1 MTDSLERVH
10 AEDTIHIETVA
21 ANQEKSR
28 APQQTIPATHFRSE
42 GDVNTT
48 PARQAWNESLNH
60 QATQKLLKRDSEVF
74 LHQAMS
80 TPCLD
85 SLEAAD
91 GIYLQDSSGKRY
103 MDFHGNNVHQLGHG
117 HPHVIKKMTE
127 QMASLPFSP
136 RRFTNETAVKC
147 AEKLTQI
154 CSGDLNRVLF
164 APGGTS
170 VIGMALKLARH
181 VTNNF
186 KVVSLWDSFH
196 GASLDA
202 ISVGGE
208 ACFREGMGPLMA
220 GVERIPPA
228 VSYRGAFPNPNAS
241 NNDNNQDQASDVH
254 YADYLEYVIE
264 KEGGI
269 GAFIAEAVRNTDVQV
284 PSKAYW
290 KRIREI
296 CDKHNVLLI
305 IDDIPNGMGR
315 SGEWFTH
322 QAFDIEPDILCIGKG
337 LGGGLIPI
345 AAMITKDK
353 YNTAAQVSLGHYTHE
368 KSPLGCAAALATIE
382 VIEQEKLLD
391 KTQSD
396 SKFMREQL
404 LRMKEKYPVIGDVRG
419 IGLLWGVELVTDRTT
434 KNRAFDEAEATLYQC
449 LNNGL
454 SFKVSQGNV
463 IQLSPPLI
471 ISRTNLQAALNIFEN
486 AIQQVCIDFNYI

>member
-1 MTDSLERVH
+1 MTQN
-10 AEDTIHIETVA
+10 I
-21 ANQEKSR
+21 K
-28 APQQTIPATHFRSE
+28 PTHFRSE

-48 PARQAWNESLNH
+48 PARQAWNASMDDERT
-60 QATQKLLKRDSEVF
+60 QALLKRDSEVF

-85 SLEAAD
+85 TLEAAE
-91 GIYLQDSSGKRY
+91 GVYIQDATGKKY
-103 MDFHGNNVHQLGHG
+103 MDFHGNNVHQLGYG
-117 HPHVIKKMTE
+117 HTHVIKRVQE
-127 QMASLPFSP
+127 QIAKLPFSP
-136 RRFTNETAVKC
+136 RRFTNETAIEC

-154 CSGDLNRVLF
+154 CGGELNRVLF

-170 VIGMALKLARH
+170 AVGMALKLARH
-181 VTNNF
+181 ITGNY

-208 ACFREGMGPLMA
+208 ACFRQDMGPLMA

-228 VSYRGAFPNPNAS
+228 VSYRGAFPVA
-241 NNDNNQDQASDVH
+241 DGSDVH

-264 KEGGI
+264 KEGGV

-296 CDKHNVLLI
+296 CDKHNVMLI

-315 SGEWFTH
+315 SGEWFTY
-322 QAFDIEPDILCIGKG
+322 QAYDIEPDMLCIGKG
-337 LGGGLIPI
+337 LGGGLVPI
-345 AAMITKDK
+345 AAMVTKDK
-353 YNTAAQVSLGHYTHE
+353 YNTAEQISMGHYTHE
-368 KSPLGCAAALATIE
+368 KSPIGCAAALATME
-382 VIEQEKLLD
+382 AIEQEGLLD
-391 KTQSD
+391 KVKVD
-396 SKFMREQL
+396 SQFMREKL
-404 LRMKEKYPVIGDVRG
+404 LEMKAKYPVIGDVRG
-419 IGLLWGVELVTDRTT
+419 IGMLWGIELVTDHES
-434 KNRAFDEAEATLYQC
+434 KARAYDEAEAVLYQC
-449 LNNGL
+449 LNNGV

-471 ISRTNLQAALNIFEN
+471 ITREQLTEALAIFEE
-486 AIQQVCIDFNYI
+486 AIAKVCKDFNYF

>member
-1 MTDSLERVH
+1 MTQN
-10 AEDTIHIETVA
+10 I
-21 ANQEKSR
+21 K
-28 APQQTIPATHFRSE
+28 PTHYRSE

-48 PARQAWNESLNH
+48 PARQAWNASMDDERT
-60 QATQKLLKRDSEVF
+60 QALLKRDSEVF

-85 SLEAAD
+85 TLEAAE
-91 GIYLQDSSGKRY
+91 GIYIQDATGKKY
-103 MDFHGNNVHQLGHG
+103 MDFHGNNVHQLGYG
-117 HPHVIKKMTE
+117 HPHVIKRVQE
-127 QMASLPFSP
+127 QIAKLPFSP
-136 RRFTNETAVKC
+136 RRFTNETAIEC

-154 CSGDLNRVLF
+154 CGGELNRVLF

-170 VIGMALKLARH
+170 AVGMALKLARH
-181 VTNNF
+181 ITGNY

-208 ACFREGMGPLMA
+208 ACFRQGMGPLMA

-228 VSYRGAFPNPNAS
+228 VSYRGAFPAA
-241 NNDNNQDQASDVH
+241 DGSDVH

-264 KEGGI
+264 KEGGV

-296 CDKHNVLLI
+296 CDKHNVMLI

-315 SGEWFTH
+315 SGEWFTY
-322 QAFDIEPDILCIGKG
+322 QAYDIEPDMLCIGKG
-337 LGGGLIPI
+337 LGGGLVPI
-345 AAMITKDK
+345 AAMVTKDK
-353 YNTAAQVSLGHYTHE
+353 YNTAEQISMGHYTHE
-368 KSPLGCAAALATIE
+368 KSPIGCAAALATME
-382 VIEQEKLLD
+382 AIEQDGLLDKAKADSQFMREKLL
-391 KTQSD
+391 
-396 SKFMREQL
+396 E
-404 LRMKEKYPVIGDVRG
+404 MKAKYPVIGDVRG
-419 IGLLWGVELVTDRTT
+419 IGMLWGIELVTDHES
-434 KNRAFDEAEATLYQC
+434 KARAYDEAEAVLYQC
-449 LNNGL
+449 LNNGV

-471 ISRTNLQAALNIFEN
+471 ITREQLTKALAIFEE
-486 AIQQVCIDFNYI
+486 AIANVCKGFNYF

>member
-1 MTDSLERVH
+1 MTQN
-10 AEDTIHIETVA
+10 I
-21 ANQEKSR
+21 K
-28 APQQTIPATHFRSE
+28 PTHFRSE

-48 PARQAWNESLNH
+48 PARQAWNASMDDERT
-60 QATQKLLKRDSEVF
+60 QALLKRDSEVF

-85 SLEAAD
+85 TLEAAE
-91 GIYLQDSSGKRY
+91 GIYIQDATGKKY
-103 MDFHGNNVHQLGHG
+103 MDFHGNNVHQLGYG
-117 HPHVIKKMTE
+117 HPHVIKRVQE
-127 QMASLPFSP
+127 QIAKLPFSP
-136 RRFTNETAVKC
+136 RRFTNETAIEC

-154 CSGDLNRVLF
+154 CGGELNRVLF

-170 VIGMALKLARH
+170 AVGMALKLARH
-181 VTNNF
+181 ITGNY

-208 ACFREGMGPLMA
+208 ACFRQGMGPLMA

-228 VSYRGAFPNPNAS
+228 VSYRGAFPVANG
-241 NNDNNQDQASDVH
+241 SDVH

-264 KEGGI
+264 KEGGV

-296 CDKHNVLLI
+296 CDKHNVMLI

-315 SGEWFTH
+315 SGEWFTY
-322 QAFDIEPDILCIGKG
+322 QAYDIEPDMLCIGKG
-337 LGGGLIPI
+337 LGGGLVPI
-345 AAMITKDK
+345 AAMVTKDK
-353 YNTAAQVSLGHYTHE
+353 YNTAEQISMGHYTHE
-368 KSPLGCAAALATIE
+368 KSPIGCAAALATME
-382 VIEQEKLLD
+382 AIEQDGLLDKAKADSQFMREKLL
-391 KTQSD
+391 
-396 SKFMREQL
+396 E
-404 LRMKEKYPVIGDVRG
+404 MKAKYPVIGDVRG
-419 IGLLWGVELVTDRTT
+419 IGMLWGIELVTNHES
-434 KNRAFDEAEATLYQC
+434 KARAYDEAEALLYQC
-449 LNNGL
+449 LNNGV

-471 ISRTNLQAALNIFEN
+471 ITREQLTEALAIFEE
-486 AIQQVCIDFNYI
+486 AIAKVCKDFNYF

>member
-1 MTDSLERVH
+1 MTQNV
-10 AEDTIHIETVA
+10 
-21 ANQEKSR
+21 K
-28 APQQTIPATHFRSE
+28 PTHFRSE

-48 PARQAWNESLNH
+48 PARQAWNASMDDER
-60 QATQKLLKRDSEVF
+60 TQNLLQRDSDVF

-85 SLEAAD
+85 TLEAAE
-91 GIYLQDSSGKRY
+91 GIYIQDATDKKY
-103 MDFHGNNVHQLGHG
+103 MDFHGNNVHQLGYG
-117 HPHVIKKMTE
+117 HPHVIKRVQE
-127 QMASLPFSP
+127 QIAKLPFSP
-136 RRFTNETAVKC
+136 RRFTNETAIEC

-154 CSGDLNRVLF
+154 CGGELNRVLF

-170 VIGMALKLARH
+170 AVGMALKLARH
-181 VTNNF
+181 ITGNC

-208 ACFREGMGPLMA
+208 ACFRQGMGPLMA

-228 VSYRGAFPNPNAS
+228 VSYRGAFPVA
-241 NNDNNQDQASDVH
+241 DGSDVH

-264 KEGGI
+264 KEGGV

-296 CDKHNVLLI
+296 CDKHNVMLI

-315 SGEWFTH
+315 SGEWFTY
-322 QAFDIEPDILCIGKG
+322 QAYDIEPDMLCIGKG
-337 LGGGLIPI
+337 LGGGLVPI
-345 AAMITKDK
+345 AAMVTKDK
-353 YNTAAQVSLGHYTHE
+353 YNTAEQISMGHYTHE
-368 KSPLGCAAALATIE
+368 KSPIGCAAALATME
-382 VIEQEKLLD
+382 AIEQDGLLDKAKADSQFMREKLL
-391 KTQSD
+391 
-396 SKFMREQL
+396 E
-404 LRMKEKYPVIGDVRG
+404 MKAKYPVIGDVRG
-419 IGLLWGVELVTDRTT
+419 IGMLWGIELVTDHES
-434 KNRAFDEAEATLYQC
+434 KSRAYDEAEAVLYQC
-449 LNNGL
+449 LNNGV

-471 ISRTNLQAALNIFEN
+471 ITREQLTEALAIFEE
-486 AIQQVCIDFNYI
+486 AIAKVCEDFNYF

>member
-1 MTDSLERVH
+1 MTENV
-10 AEDTIHIETVA
+10 
-21 ANQEKSR
+21 Q
-28 APQQTIPATHFRSE
+28 PTHFRSE

-48 PARQAWNESLNH
+48 PARQAWNASMDDKRTQALLN
-60 QATQKLLKRDSEVF
+60 RDSEVF

-85 SLEAAD
+85 TLEAAE
-91 GIYLQDSSGKRY
+91 GIYIQDSTGKKY
-103 MDFHGNNVHQLGHG
+103 MDFHGNNVHQLGYG
-117 HPHVIKKMTE
+117 HPHVIKRVQE
-127 QMASLPFSP
+127 QIAKLPFSP
-136 RRFTNETAVKC
+136 RRFTNQTAIEC

-154 CSGDLNRVLF
+154 CGGELNRVLF

-170 VIGMALKLARH
+170 AVGMALKLARH
-181 VTNNF
+181 ITGNY

-208 ACFREGMGPLMA
+208 ACFRQGMGPLMA

-228 VSYRGAFPNPNAS
+228 VSYRGALPSP
-241 NNDNNQDQASDVH
+241 DGSDVH

-264 KEGGI
+264 KEGGV

-296 CDKHNVLLI
+296 CDKHNVMLI

-315 SGEWFTH
+315 SGEWFTY
-322 QAFDIEPDILCIGKG
+322 QAYDIEPDILCIGKG
-337 LGGGLIPI
+337 LGGGLVPI
-345 AAMITKDK
+345 AAMVTKDK
-353 YNTAAQVSLGHYTHE
+353 YNTAEQISMGHYTHE
-368 KSPLGCAAALATIE
+368 KSPIGCAAALATME
-382 VIEQEKLLD
+382 AIEQDGLLD
-391 KTQSD
+391 KAKAD
-396 SKFMREQL
+396 SQFMRNKL
-404 LRMKEKYPVIGDVRG
+404 LEMKAKYPVIGDVRG
-419 IGLLWGVELVTDRTT
+419 IGMLWGIELVTDHES
-434 KNRAFDEAEATLYQC
+434 KQRAYDEAEAVLYQC
-449 LNNGL
+449 LNHGM

-471 ISRTNLQAALNIFEN
+471 ITREQLTEALAIFEQ
-486 AIQQVCIDFNYI
+486 AIAKVCKDFNYY

>member
-1 MTDSLERVH
+1 MTQN
-10 AEDTIHIETVA
+10 I
-21 ANQEKSR
+21 K
-28 APQQTIPATHFRSE
+28 PTHFRSE

-48 PARQAWNESLNH
+48 PARQAWNASMDDER
-60 QATQKLLKRDSEVF
+60 TQTLLKRDSEVF

-85 SLEAAD
+85 TLEAAE
-91 GIYLQDSSGKRY
+91 GIYIQDATGKKY
-103 MDFHGNNVHQLGHG
+103 MDFHGNNVHQLGYG
-117 HPHVIKKMTE
+117 HPHVINRVQE
-127 QMASLPFSP
+127 QIAKLPFSP
-136 RRFTNETAVKC
+136 RRFTNETAIEC

-154 CSGDLNRVLF
+154 CGGELNRVLF

-170 VIGMALKLARH
+170 AVGIALKLARH
-181 VTNNF
+181 ITGNY

-208 ACFREGMGPLMA
+208 ACFRQGMGPLMA

-228 VSYRGAFPNPNAS
+228 VSYRGAFPVA
-241 NNDNNQDQASDVH
+241 DDSDVH

-264 KEGGI
+264 KEGGV

-296 CDKHNVLLI
+296 CDKHNIMLI

-315 SGEWFTH
+315 SGEWFTY
-322 QAFDIEPDILCIGKG
+322 QAYDIEPDMLCIGKG
-337 LGGGLIPI
+337 LGGGLVPI
-345 AAMITKDK
+345 AAMVTKDK
-353 YNTAAQVSLGHYTHE
+353 YNTAEQISMGHYTHE
-368 KSPLGCAAALATIE
+368 KSPIGCAAALATME
-382 VIEQEKLLD
+382 AIEQDGLLDKAKADSQFMREKLL
-391 KTQSD
+391 
-396 SKFMREQL
+396 E
-404 LRMKEKYPVIGDVRG
+404 MKAKYPVIGDVRG
-419 IGLLWGVELVTDRTT
+419 IGMLWGIELVTDHES
-434 KNRAFDEAEATLYQC
+434 KARAYDEAEAVLYQC
-449 LNNGL
+449 LNNGV

-471 ISRTNLQAALNIFEN
+471 ITREQLTEALAIFEE
-486 AIQQVCIDFNYI
+486 AIAKVCKDFNYF

>member
-1 MTDSLERVH
+1 MTQN
-10 AEDTIHIETVA
+10 I
-21 ANQEKSR
+21 K
-28 APQQTIPATHFRSE
+28 PTHFRSE

-48 PARQAWNESLNH
+48 PARQAWNASMDDERT
-60 QATQKLLKRDSEVF
+60 QALLKRDSEVF

-85 SLEAAD
+85 TLEAAE
-91 GIYLQDSSGKRY
+91 GIYIQDSTGKKY
-103 MDFHGNNVHQLGHG
+103 MDFHGNNVHQLGYG
-117 HPHVIKKMTE
+117 HPHVIKRVQE
-127 QMASLPFSP
+127 QIAKLPFSP
-136 RRFTNETAVKC
+136 RRFTNETAIEC

-154 CSGDLNRVLF
+154 CGGELNRVLF

-170 VIGMALKLARH
+170 AVGMALKLARH
-181 VTNNF
+181 ITGNC

-208 ACFREGMGPLMA
+208 ACFRQGMGPLMA

-228 VSYRGAFPNPNAS
+228 VSYRGAFPVA
-241 NNDNNQDQASDVH
+241 DGSDVH

-264 KEGGI
+264 KEGGV

-296 CDKHNVLLI
+296 CDKHNVMLI

-315 SGEWFTH
+315 SGEWFTY
-322 QAFDIEPDILCIGKG
+322 QAYDIEPDMLCVGKG
-337 LGGGLIPI
+337 LGGGLVPI
-345 AAMITKDK
+345 AAMVTKDK
-353 YNTAAQVSLGHYTHE
+353 YNTAEQISMGHYTHE
-368 KSPLGCAAALATIE
+368 KSPIGCAAALATME
-382 VIEQEKLLD
+382 AIEQGGLLDKVKADSQFMREKLL
-391 KTQSD
+391 
-396 SKFMREQL
+396 E
-404 LRMKEKYPVIGDVRG
+404 MKAKYPVIGDVRG
-419 IGLLWGVELVTDRTT
+419 IGMLWGIELVIDHES
-434 KNRAFDEAEATLYQC
+434 KARAYDEAEAVLYQC
-449 LNNGL
+449 LNNGV

-471 ISRTNLQAALNIFEN
+471 ITREQLTEALAIFEE
-486 AIQQVCIDFNYI
+486 AIAKVCKDFNYI

>member
-1 MTDSLERVH
+1 MTQN
-10 AEDTIHIETVA
+10 I
-21 ANQEKSR
+21 K
-28 APQQTIPATHFRSE
+28 PTHFRSE

-48 PARQAWNESLNH
+48 PARQAWNASMDDERT
-60 QATQKLLKRDSEVF
+60 QALLKRDSEAF

-85 SLEAAD
+85 TLEAAE
-91 GIYLQDSSGKRY
+91 GIYIQDATGKKY
-103 MDFHGNNVHQLGHG
+103 IDFHGNNVHQLGYG
-117 HPHVIKKMTE
+117 HPHVIKRVQE
-127 QMASLPFSP
+127 QIAKLPFSP
-136 RRFTNETAVKC
+136 RRFTNETAIEC

-154 CSGDLNRVLF
+154 CGGELNRVLF

-170 VIGMALKLARH
+170 AVGMALKLARH
-181 VTNNF
+181 ITGNY

-208 ACFREGMGPLMA
+208 ACFRQGMGPLMA

-228 VSYRGAFPNPNAS
+228 VSYRGAFPVA
-241 NNDNNQDQASDVH
+241 DGSDVH

-264 KEGGI
+264 KEGGV

-296 CDKHNVLLI
+296 CDKHNVMLI

-315 SGEWFTH
+315 SGEWFTY
-322 QAFDIEPDILCIGKG
+322 QAYDIEPDMLCIGKG
-337 LGGGLIPI
+337 LGGGLVPI
-345 AAMITKDK
+345 AAMVTKDK
-353 YNTAAQVSLGHYTHE
+353 YNTAEQISMGHYTHE
-368 KSPLGCAAALATIE
+368 KSPVGCAAALATME
-382 VIEQEKLLD
+382 AIEQDGLLDKAKADSQFMREKLL
-391 KTQSD
+391 
-396 SKFMREQL
+396 E
-404 LRMKEKYPVIGDVRG
+404 MKAKYPVIGDVRG
-419 IGLLWGVELVTDRTT
+419 IGMLWGIELVTDHESKT
-434 KNRAFDEAEATLYQC
+434 RAYDEAEAVLYQC
-449 LNNGL
+449 LNNGM

-471 ISRTNLQAALNIFEN
+471 ITRKQLTEALAIFEE
-486 AIQQVCIDFNYI
+486 AIAKVCKDFNYF

>member
-1 MTDSLERVH
+1 MTQN
-10 AEDTIHIETVA
+10 I
-21 ANQEKSR
+21 K
-28 APQQTIPATHFRSE
+28 PTHYRSE

-48 PARQAWNESLNH
+48 PARQAWNASMDDERA
-60 QATQKLLKRDSEVF
+60 QALLKRDSEVF

-85 SLEAAD
+85 TLEAAE
-91 GIYLQDSSGKRY
+91 GIYIQDATGKKY
-103 MDFHGNNVHQLGHG
+103 MDFHGNNVHQLGYG
-117 HPHVIKKMTE
+117 HPHVIKRVQE
-127 QMASLPFSP
+127 QIAKLPFSP
-136 RRFTNETAVKC
+136 RRFTNETAIEC

-154 CSGDLNRVLF
+154 CGGELNRVLF

-170 VIGMALKLARH
+170 AVGMALKLARH
-181 VTNNF
+181 ITGNY

-208 ACFREGMGPLMA
+208 ACFRQGMGPLMA

-228 VSYRGAFPNPNAS
+228 VSYRGAFPVA
-241 NNDNNQDQASDVH
+241 DGSDVH

-264 KEGGI
+264 KEGGV

-296 CDKHNVLLI
+296 CDKHNVMLI

-315 SGEWFTH
+315 SGEWFTY
-322 QAFDIEPDILCIGKG
+322 QAYDIEPDMLCIGKG
-337 LGGGLIPI
+337 LGGGLVPI
-345 AAMITKDK
+345 AAMVTKDK
-353 YNTAAQVSLGHYTHE
+353 YNTAEQISMGHYTHE
-368 KSPLGCAAALATIE
+368 KSPIGCAAALATME
-382 VIEQEKLLD
+382 AIEQDGLLDKAKADSQFMREKLL
-391 KTQSD
+391 
-396 SKFMREQL
+396 E
-404 LRMKEKYPVIGDVRG
+404 MKAKYPVIGDVRG
-419 IGLLWGVELVTDRTT
+419 IGMLWGIELVTDHES
-434 KNRAFDEAEATLYQC
+434 KARAYDEAEAVLYQC
-449 LNNGL
+449 LNNGV

-471 ISRTNLQAALNIFEN
+471 ITREQLTEALAIFEE
-486 AIQQVCIDFNYI
+486 AIAKVCEDFNYF

>member
-1 MTDSLERVH
+1 MTQN
-10 AEDTIHIETVA
+10 I
-21 ANQEKSR
+21 K
-28 APQQTIPATHFRSE
+28 PTHFRSE

-48 PARQAWNESLNH
+48 PARQAWNASMDDERT
-60 QATQKLLKRDSEVF
+60 QALLKRDSEVF

-85 SLEAAD
+85 TLEAAE
-91 GIYLQDSSGKRY
+91 GIYIQDATGKKY
-103 MDFHGNNVHQLGHG
+103 MDFHGNNVHQLGYG
-117 HPHVIKKMTE
+117 HPHVIKRVQE
-127 QMASLPFSP
+127 QIAKLPFSP
-136 RRFTNETAVKC
+136 RRFTNETAIEC

-154 CSGDLNRVLF
+154 CGGELNRVLF

-170 VIGMALKLARH
+170 AVGMALKLARH
-181 VTNNF
+181 ITGNY

-208 ACFREGMGPLMA
+208 ACFRQGMGPLMA

-228 VSYRGAFPNPNAS
+228 VSYRGAFPVA
-241 NNDNNQDQASDVH
+241 DGCDVH

-264 KEGGI
+264 KEGGV

-296 CDKHNVLLI
+296 CDKHNVMLI

-315 SGEWFTH
+315 SGEWFTY
-322 QAFDIEPDILCIGKG
+322 QAYDIEPDILCIGKG
-337 LGGGLIPI
+337 LGGGLVPI
-345 AAMITKDK
+345 AAMVTKDK
-353 YNTAAQVSLGHYTHE
+353 YNTAEQISMGHYTHE
-368 KSPLGCAAALATIE
+368 KSPIGCAAALATME
-382 VIEQEKLLD
+382 AIEQDGLLDKVKADSQFMREKLL
-391 KTQSD
+391 
-396 SKFMREQL
+396 E
-404 LRMKEKYPVIGDVRG
+404 MKAKYPVIGDVRG
-419 IGLLWGVELVTDRTT
+419 IGMLWGIELVTDHES
-434 KNRAFDEAEATLYQC
+434 KARAYDEAEAVLYQC
-449 LNNGL
+449 LNNGV

-471 ISRTNLQAALNIFEN
+471 ITREQLTEALAIFEE
-486 AIQQVCIDFNYI
+486 AIAKVCKDFNYF

>member
-1 MTDSLERVH
+1 MTH
-10 AEDTIHIETVA
+10 NIKPI
-21 ANQEKSR
+21 
-28 APQQTIPATHFRSE
+28 HFRSE

-48 PARQAWNESLNH
+48 PARQAWNASMDDERT
-60 QATQKLLKRDSEVF
+60 QALLKRDSEVF

-85 SLEAAD
+85 TLEAAE
-91 GIYLQDSSGKRY
+91 GIYIQDSTGKKY
-103 MDFHGNNVHQLGHG
+103 MDFHGNNVHQLGYG
-117 HPHVIKKMTE
+117 HPHVIKRVQE
-127 QMASLPFSP
+127 QIAKLPFSP
-136 RRFTNETAVKC
+136 RRFTNETAIEC

-154 CSGDLNRVLF
+154 CGGELNRVLF

-170 VIGMALKLARH
+170 AVGMALKLARH
-181 VTNNF
+181 ITGNY

-208 ACFREGMGPLMA
+208 ACFRQGMGPLMA

-228 VSYRGAFPNPNAS
+228 VSYRGAFPVA
-241 NNDNNQDQASDVH
+241 DGSDVH

-264 KEGGI
+264 KEGGV

-296 CDKHNVLLI
+296 CDKHNVMLI

-315 SGEWFTH
+315 SGEWFTY
-322 QAFDIEPDILCIGKG
+322 QAYDIEPDILCIGKG
-337 LGGGLIPI
+337 LGGGLVPI
-345 AAMITKDK
+345 AAMVTKDK
-353 YNTAAQVSLGHYTHE
+353 YNTAEQISMGHYTHE
-368 KSPLGCAAALATIE
+368 KSPIGCAAALATME
-382 VIEQEKLLD
+382 AIEQDGLLDKVKADSQVMREKLL
-391 KTQSD
+391 
-396 SKFMREQL
+396 E
-404 LRMKEKYPVIGDVRG
+404 MKAKYPVIGDVRG
-419 IGLLWGVELVTDRTT
+419 IGMLWGIELLTDHES
-434 KNRAFDEAEATLYQC
+434 KARAYDEAEAVLYQC
-449 LNNGL
+449 LNNGV

-471 ISRTNLQAALNIFEN
+471 ITREQLIEALAIFEE
-486 AIQQVCIDFNYI
+486 AIAKVCKDFNYI

>member
-1 MTDSLERVH
+1 MTQN
-10 AEDTIHIETVA
+10 I
-21 ANQEKSR
+21 K
-28 APQQTIPATHFRSE
+28 PTHFRSE

-48 PARQAWNESLNH
+48 PARQAWNASMDDERT
-60 QATQKLLKRDSEVF
+60 QALLKRDSEVF

-85 SLEAAD
+85 TLEAAE
-91 GIYLQDSSGKRY
+91 GIYIQDATGKKY
-103 MDFHGNNVHQLGHG
+103 MDFHGNNVHQLGYG
-117 HPHVIKKMTE
+117 HPHVIKRVQE
-127 QMASLPFSP
+127 QIAKLPFSP
-136 RRFTNETAVKC
+136 RRFTNETAIEC

-154 CSGDLNRVLF
+154 CGGELNRVLF

-170 VIGMALKLARH
+170 AVGMALKLARH
-181 VTNNF
+181 ITGNC

-208 ACFREGMGPLMA
+208 ACFRQGMGPLMA

-228 VSYRGAFPNPNAS
+228 VSYRGAFPVA
-241 NNDNNQDQASDVH
+241 DGSDVH

-264 KEGGI
+264 KEGGV

-296 CDKHNVLLI
+296 CDKHNVMLI

-315 SGEWFTH
+315 SGEWFTY
-322 QAFDIEPDILCIGKG
+322 QAYDIEPDMLCIGKG
-337 LGGGLIPI
+337 LGGGLVPI
-345 AAMITKDK
+345 AAMVTKDK
-353 YNTAAQVSLGHYTHE
+353 YNTAEQISMGHYTHE
-368 KSPLGCAAALATIE
+368 KSPIGCAAALATME
-382 VIEQEKLLD
+382 AIEQDGLLDKAKADSQFMREKLL
-391 KTQSD
+391 
-396 SKFMREQL
+396 E
-404 LRMKEKYPVIGDVRG
+404 MKAKYSVIGDVRG
-419 IGLLWGVELVTDRTT
+419 IGMLWGIELVTDHES
-434 KNRAFDEAEATLYQC
+434 KARAYDEAEAVLYQC
-449 LNNGL
+449 LNNGV

-471 ISRTNLQAALNIFEN
+471 ITREQLTEALAIFEE
-486 AIQQVCIDFNYI
+486 AIANVCKDFNYF

>member
-1 MTDSLERVH
+1 MTQN
-10 AEDTIHIETVA
+10 I
-21 ANQEKSR
+21 K
-28 APQQTIPATHFRSE
+28 PTHFRSE

-48 PARQAWNESLNH
+48 PARQAWNASMDDERT
-60 QATQKLLKRDSEVF
+60 QALLKRDSEVF

-85 SLEAAD
+85 TLEAAE
-91 GIYLQDSSGKRY
+91 GIYIQDATGKKY
-103 MDFHGNNVHQLGHG
+103 MDFHGNNVHQLGYG
-117 HPHVIKKMTE
+117 HPHVIKRVQE
-127 QMASLPFSP
+127 QIAKLPFSP
-136 RRFTNETAVKC
+136 RRFTNETAIEC

-154 CSGDLNRVLF
+154 CGGELNRVLF

-170 VIGMALKLARH
+170 AVGMALKLARH
-181 VTNNF
+181 ITGNY

-208 ACFREGMGPLMA
+208 ACFRQGMGPLMA

-228 VSYRGAFPNPNAS
+228 VSYRGAFPVA
-241 NNDNNQDQASDVH
+241 DGSDVH

-264 KEGGI
+264 KEGGV

-296 CDKHNVLLI
+296 CNKHNVMLI

-315 SGEWFTH
+315 SGEWFTY
-322 QAFDIEPDILCIGKG
+322 QAYDIEPDMLCIGKG
-337 LGGGLIPI
+337 LGGGLVPI
-345 AAMITKDK
+345 AAMVTKDK
-353 YNTAAQVSLGHYTHE
+353 YNTAEQISMGHYTHE
-368 KSPLGCAAALATIE
+368 KSPIGCAAALATME
-382 VIEQEKLLD
+382 AIEQDGLLD
-391 KTQSD
+391 KAKAD
-396 SKFMREQL
+396 SQFMRQKL
-404 LRMKEKYPVIGDVRG
+404 LEMKAKYPVIGDVRG
-419 IGLLWGVELVTDRTT
+419 IGMLWGIELVTDHES
-434 KNRAFDEAEATLYQC
+434 KARAYDEAETVLYQC
-449 LNNGL
+449 LNNGV

-471 ISRTNLQAALNIFEN
+471 ITREQLTEAL
-486 AIQQVCIDFNYI
+486 AIVEEAIAKVCEDFNYF

>member
-1 MTDSLERVH
+1 MTQN
-10 AEDTIHIETVA
+10 I
-21 ANQEKSR
+21 K
-28 APQQTIPATHFRSE
+28 PTHFRSE

-48 PARQAWNESLNH
+48 PARQAWNASMDDERT
-60 QATQKLLKRDSEVF
+60 QALLKRDSEVF

-85 SLEAAD
+85 TLEAAE
-91 GIYLQDSSGKRY
+91 GIYIQDSTGKKY
-103 MDFHGNNVHQLGHG
+103 MDFHGNNVHQLGYG
-117 HPHVIKKMTE
+117 HPHVIKRVQE
-127 QMASLPFSP
+127 QIAKLPFSP
-136 RRFTNETAVKC
+136 RRFTNETAIEC

-154 CSGDLNRVLF
+154 CGGELNRVLF

-170 VIGMALKLARH
+170 AVGMALKLARH
-181 VTNNF
+181 ITGNY

-208 ACFREGMGPLMA
+208 ACFRQGMGPLMA

-228 VSYRGAFPNPNAS
+228 VSYRGAFPVA
-241 NNDNNQDQASDVH
+241 DGSDVH

-264 KEGGI
+264 KEGGV

-296 CDKHNVLLI
+296 CDKHNVMLI

-315 SGEWFTH
+315 SGEWFTY
-322 QAFDIEPDILCIGKG
+322 QAYDIEPDMLCIGKG
-337 LGGGLIPI
+337 LGGGLVPI
-345 AAMITKDK
+345 AAMVTKDK
-353 YNTAAQVSLGHYTHE
+353 YNTAEQISMGHYTHE
-368 KSPLGCAAALATIE
+368 KSPIGCAAALATME
-382 VIEQEKLLD
+382 AIEQDGLLDKAKADSQFMREKLL
-391 KTQSD
+391 
-396 SKFMREQL
+396 E
-404 LRMKEKYPVIGDVRG
+404 MKAKYPVIGDVRG
-419 IGLLWGVELVTDRTT
+419 TGMLWGIELVTDHES
-434 KNRAFDEAEATLYQC
+434 KARAYDEAEALLYQC
-449 LNNGL
+449 LNNGV

-471 ISRTNLQAALNIFEN
+471 ITREQLIEALAIFEE
-486 AIQQVCIDFNYI
+486 AIAKVCKDFNYF

>member
-1 MTDSLERVH
+1 MTQN
-10 AEDTIHIETVA
+10 I
-21 ANQEKSR
+21 K
-28 APQQTIPATHFRSE
+28 PTHFRSE

-48 PARQAWNESLNH
+48 PARQAWNASMDDKRT
-60 QATQKLLKRDSEVF
+60 QALLKRDSEVF

-85 SLEAAD
+85 TLEAAE
-91 GIYLQDSSGKRY
+91 GIYIQDATGKKY
-103 MDFHGNNVHQLGHG
+103 MDFHGNNVHQLGYG
-117 HPHVIKKMTE
+117 HPHVMKRVQE
-127 QMASLPFSP
+127 QIAKLPFSP
-136 RRFTNETAVKC
+136 RRFTNETAIEC

-154 CSGDLNRVLF
+154 CGGELNRVLF

-170 VIGMALKLARH
+170 AVGMALKLARH
-181 VTNNF
+181 ITGNY

-208 ACFREGMGPLMA
+208 ACFRQGMGPLMA

-228 VSYRGAFPNPNAS
+228 VSYRGAFPVA
-241 NNDNNQDQASDVH
+241 DGSDVH

-264 KEGGI
+264 KEGGV

-296 CDKHNVLLI
+296 CDKHNVMLI

-315 SGEWFTH
+315 SGEWFTY
-322 QAFDIEPDILCIGKG
+322 QAYDIEPDMLCIGKG
-337 LGGGLIPI
+337 LGGGLVPI
-345 AAMITKDK
+345 AAMVTKDK
-353 YNTAAQVSLGHYTHE
+353 YNTAEQISMGHYTHE
-368 KSPLGCAAALATIE
+368 KSPIGCAAALATME
-382 VIEQEKLLD
+382 AIEQDGLLDKAKADSQFMREKLL
-391 KTQSD
+391 
-396 SKFMREQL
+396 E
-404 LRMKEKYPVIGDVRG
+404 MKAKYPVIGDVRG
-419 IGLLWGVELVTDRTT
+419 IGMLWGIELVTDHES
-434 KNRAFDEAEATLYQC
+434 KARAYDEAEAVLYQC
-449 LNNGL
+449 LNNGV

-471 ISRTNLQAALNIFEN
+471 ITREQLTEALAIFEE
-486 AIQQVCIDFNYI
+486 AIAKVCKDFNYF

>member
-1 MTDSLERVH
+1 MTQNKQP
-10 AEDTIHIETVA
+10 TY
-21 ANQEKSR
+21 
-28 APQQTIPATHFRSE
+28 FRSE

-48 PARQAWNESLNH
+48 PARQAWNASMDDERT
-60 QATQKLLKRDSEVF
+60 QALLKRDSEVF

-85 SLEAAD
+85 TLEAAE
-91 GIYLQDSSGKRY
+91 GIYIQDATGKKY
-103 MDFHGNNVHQLGHG
+103 MDFHGNNVHQLGYG
-117 HPHVIKKMTE
+117 HPHVIQRVQE
-127 QMASLPFSP
+127 QIAKLPFSP
-136 RRFTNETAVKC
+136 RRFTNETAIEC

-154 CSGDLNRVLF
+154 CGGELNRVLF

-170 VIGMALKLARH
+170 AVGMALKLARH
-181 VTNNF
+181 ITGNY

-208 ACFREGMGPLMA
+208 ACFRQGMGPLMA

-228 VSYRGAFPNPNAS
+228 VSYRGALPVA
-241 NNDNNQDQASDVH
+241 DGSDVH

-264 KEGGI
+264 KEGGV

-296 CDKHNVLLI
+296 CDKHNVMLI

-315 SGEWFTH
+315 SGEWFTY
-322 QAFDIEPDILCIGKG
+322 QAYDIEPDILCIGKG
-337 LGGGLIPI
+337 LGGGLVPI
-345 AAMITKDK
+345 AAMVTKGK
-353 YNTAAQVSLGHYTHE
+353 YNTAEQISMGHYTHE
-368 KSPLGCAAALATIE
+368 KSPIGCVAALATME
-382 VIEQEKLLD
+382 AIEQDGLLDKAKADSQFMREKLL
-391 KTQSD
+391 
-396 SKFMREQL
+396 E
-404 LRMKEKYPVIGDVRG
+404 MKAKYPVIGDVRG
-419 IGLLWGVELVTDRTT
+419 IGMLWGIELVTDHES
-434 KNRAFDEAEATLYQC
+434 KARAYDEAEAVLYQC
-449 LNNGL
+449 LNNGM

-471 ISRTNLQAALNIFEN
+471 ITREQLIEALASFEE
-486 AIQQVCIDFNYI
+486 AIAKVCKDFNYS

>member
-1 MTDSLERVH
+1 MTQN
-10 AEDTIHIETVA
+10 I
-21 ANQEKSR
+21 K
-28 APQQTIPATHFRSE
+28 PTHFRSE

-48 PARQAWNESLNH
+48 PARQAWNASMDDERT
-60 QATQKLLKRDSEVF
+60 QALLKRDSEVF

-85 SLEAAD
+85 TLEAAE
-91 GIYLQDSSGKRY
+91 GIYIQDATGKKY
-103 MDFHGNNVHQLGHG
+103 MDFHGNNVHQLGYG
-117 HPHVIKKMTE
+117 HPHVIKRVQE
-127 QMASLPFSP
+127 QIAKLPFSP
-136 RRFTNETAVKC
+136 RRFTNETAVEC

-154 CSGDLNRVLF
+154 CGGELNRVLF

-170 VIGMALKLARH
+170 AVGMALKLARH
-181 VTNNF
+181 ITGNY

-208 ACFREGMGPLMA
+208 ACFRQGMGPLMA

-228 VSYRGAFPNPNAS
+228 VSYRGAFPVA
-241 NNDNNQDQASDVH
+241 DDSDVH

-264 KEGGI
+264 KEGGV

-296 CDKHNVLLI
+296 CDKHNVMLI

-315 SGEWFTH
+315 SGEWFTY
-322 QAFDIEPDILCIGKG
+322 QAYDIEPDMLCIGKG
-337 LGGGLIPI
+337 LGGGLVPI
-345 AAMITKDK
+345 AAMVTKDK
-353 YNTAAQVSLGHYTHE
+353 YNTAEQISMGHYTHE
-368 KSPLGCAAALATIE
+368 KSPIGCAAALATMEAIE
-382 VIEQEKLLD
+382 HDGLLD
-391 KTQSD
+391 KAKAD
-396 SKFMREQL
+396 SQFMRENL
-404 LRMKEKYPVIGDVRG
+404 LEMKAKYPVIGDVRG
-419 IGLLWGVELVTDRTT
+419 IGMLWGIELVTDHES
-434 KNRAFDEAEATLYQC
+434 KARAYDEAEAVLYQC
-449 LNNGL
+449 LNNGV

-471 ISRTNLQAALNIFEN
+471 ITREQLTEALAIFEE
-486 AIQQVCIDFNYI
+486 AIAKVCKDFNYF

>member
-1 MTDSLERVH
+1 MTQN
-10 AEDTIHIETVA
+10 I
-21 ANQEKSR
+21 K
-28 APQQTIPATHFRSE
+28 PTHFLSE

-48 PARQAWNESLNH
+48 PARQAWNASMNDERT
-60 QATQKLLKRDSEVF
+60 QALLKHDSEVF

-85 SLEAAD
+85 TLEAAE
-91 GIYLQDSSGKRY
+91 GIYIQDATGKKY
-103 MDFHGNNVHQLGHG
+103 MDFHGNNVHQLGYG
-117 HPHVIKKMTE
+117 HPHVIKRVQE
-127 QMASLPFSP
+127 QIAKLPFSP
-136 RRFTNETAVKC
+136 RRFTNETAIEC

-154 CSGDLNRVLF
+154 CGGELNRVLF

-170 VIGMALKLARH
+170 AVGMALKLARH
-181 VTNNF
+181 ITGNY

-208 ACFREGMGPLMA
+208 ACFRQGMGPLMA

-228 VSYRGAFPNPNAS
+228 VSYRGAFPVA
-241 NNDNNQDQASDVH
+241 DGSDVH

-264 KEGGI
+264 KEGGV

-296 CDKHNVLLI
+296 CDKHNVMLI

-315 SGEWFTH
+315 SGEWFTY
-322 QAFDIEPDILCIGKG
+322 QAYDIEPDMLCIGKG
-337 LGGGLIPI
+337 LGGGLVPI
-345 AAMITKDK
+345 AAMVTKDK
-353 YNTAAQVSLGHYTHE
+353 YNTAEQISMGHYTHE
-368 KSPLGCAAALATIE
+368 KSPIGCAAALATME
-382 VIEQEKLLD
+382 AIEQEGLLN
-391 KTQSD
+391 KAKAD
-396 SKFMREQL
+396 SQFMREKL
-404 LRMKEKYPVIGDVRG
+404 LEMKAKCPVIGDVRG
-419 IGLLWGVELVTDRTT
+419 IGMLWGIELVTDHES
-434 KNRAFDEAEATLYQC
+434 KARAYDEAEAVLYQC
-449 LNNGL
+449 LNNGV

-471 ISRTNLQAALNIFEN
+471 ITREQLTEALAIFEE
-486 AIQQVCIDFNYI
+486 AIAKVCKDFNYF

>member
-1 MTDSLERVH
+1 MTQN
-10 AEDTIHIETVA
+10 I
-21 ANQEKSR
+21 K
-28 APQQTIPATHFRSE
+28 PTHFRSE

-48 PARQAWNESLNH
+48 PARQAWNASMDDERT
-60 QATQKLLKRDSEVF
+60 QALLKRDSKVF

-85 SLEAAD
+85 TLEAAE
-91 GIYLQDSSGKRY
+91 GIYIQDATGKKY
-103 MDFHGNNVHQLGHG
+103 MDFHGNNVHQLGYG
-117 HPHVIKKMTE
+117 HPHVIKRVQE
-127 QMASLPFSP
+127 QIAKLPFSP
-136 RRFTNETAVKC
+136 RRFTNETAIEC

-154 CSGDLNRVLF
+154 CGGELNRVLF

-170 VIGMALKLARH
+170 AVGMALKLARH
-181 VTNNF
+181 ITGNY

-208 ACFREGMGPLMA
+208 ACFRQGMGPLMA

-228 VSYRGAFPNPNAS
+228 VSYRGAFPVE
-241 NNDNNQDQASDVH
+241 DGSDVH

-264 KEGGI
+264 KEGGV

-296 CDKHNVLLI
+296 CDKHNVMLI

-315 SGEWFTH
+315 SGEWFTY
-322 QAFDIEPDILCIGKG
+322 QAYDIEPDILCIGKG
-337 LGGGLIPI
+337 LGGGLVPI
-345 AAMITKDK
+345 AAMVTKDK
-353 YNTAAQVSLGHYTHE
+353 YNTAEQISMGHYTHE
-368 KSPLGCAAALATIE
+368 KSPIGCAAALATME
-382 VIEQEKLLD
+382 AIEQDGLLDKVKADSQFMREKLL
-391 KTQSD
+391 
-396 SKFMREQL
+396 E
-404 LRMKEKYPVIGDVRG
+404 MKAKYPVIGDVRG
-419 IGLLWGVELVTDRTT
+419 IGMLWGIELVTDHES
-434 KNRAFDEAEATLYQC
+434 KARAYDEAEAVLYQC
-449 LNNGL
+449 LNNGV

-471 ISRTNLQAALNIFEN
+471 ITREQLTEALAIFEE
-486 AIQQVCIDFNYI
+486 AIAKVCKDFNYI

>member
-1 MTDSLERVH
+1 MTQN
-10 AEDTIHIETVA
+10 I
-21 ANQEKSR
+21 K
-28 APQQTIPATHFRSE
+28 PTHYRSE

-48 PARQAWNESLNH
+48 PARQAWNASMDDERA
-60 QATQKLLKRDSEVF
+60 QALLKRDSEVF

-85 SLEAAD
+85 TLEAAE
-91 GIYLQDSSGKRY
+91 GIYIQDATGKKY
-103 MDFHGNNVHQLGHG
+103 MDFHGNNVHQLGYG
-117 HPHVIKKMTE
+117 HPHVIKRVQE
-127 QMASLPFSP
+127 QIAKLPFSP
-136 RRFTNETAVKC
+136 RRFTNETAIEC

-154 CSGDLNRVLF
+154 CGGELNRVLF

-170 VIGMALKLARH
+170 AVGMALKLARH
-181 VTNNF
+181 ITGNY

-208 ACFREGMGPLMA
+208 ACFRQGMGPLMA

-228 VSYRGAFPNPNAS
+228 VSYRGAFPVA
-241 NNDNNQDQASDVH
+241 DGSDVH

-264 KEGGI
+264 KEGGV

-296 CDKHNVLLI
+296 CDKHNVMLI

-315 SGEWFTH
+315 SGEWFTY
-322 QAFDIEPDILCIGKG
+322 QAYDIEPDMLCIGKG
-337 LGGGLIPI
+337 LGGGLVPI
-345 AAMITKDK
+345 AAMVTKDK
-353 YNTAAQVSLGHYTHE
+353 YNTAEQISMGHYTHE
-368 KSPLGCAAALATIE
+368 KSPIGCAAALATME
-382 VIEQEKLLD
+382 AIEQDGLLDKAKADSQFMREKLL
-391 KTQSD
+391 
-396 SKFMREQL
+396 E
-404 LRMKEKYPVIGDVRG
+404 MKAKYPVIGDVRG
-419 IGLLWGVELVTDRTT
+419 IGMLWGIELVTDHES
-434 KNRAFDEAEATLYQC
+434 KARAYDEAEAVLYQC
-449 LNNGL
+449 LNNGV

-471 ISRTNLQAALNIFEN
+471 ITREQLTEALAIFEE
-486 AIQQVCIDFNYI
+486 AIAKVCKDFNYF

>member
-1 MTDSLERVH
+1 MTQN
-10 AEDTIHIETVA
+10 I
-21 ANQEKSR
+21 K
-28 APQQTIPATHFRSE
+28 PTHFRSE

-48 PARQAWNESLNH
+48 PARQAWNASMDDERT
-60 QATQKLLKRDSEVF
+60 QALLKRDSEVF

-85 SLEAAD
+85 TLEAAE
-91 GIYLQDSSGKRY
+91 GIYIQDATGKKY
-103 MDFHGNNVHQLGHG
+103 MDFHGNNVHQLGYG
-117 HPHVIKKMTE
+117 HPHVIKRVQE
-127 QMASLPFSP
+127 QIAKLPFSP
-136 RRFTNETAVKC
+136 RRFTNETAIEC

-154 CSGDLNRVLF
+154 CGGELNRVLF

-170 VIGMALKLARH
+170 AVGMALKLARH
-181 VTNNF
+181 ITGNY

-208 ACFREGMGPLMA
+208 ACFRQGMGPLMA

-228 VSYRGAFPNPNAS
+228 VSYRGAFPVA
-241 NNDNNQDQASDVH
+241 DGSDVH

-264 KEGGI
+264 KEGGV

-296 CDKHNVLLI
+296 CDKHNVMLI

-315 SGEWFTH
+315 SGEWFTY
-322 QAFDIEPDILCIGKG
+322 QAYDIEPDMLCIGKG
-337 LGGGLIPI
+337 LGGGLVPI
-345 AAMITKDK
+345 AAMVTKDK
-353 YNTAAQVSLGHYTHE
+353 YNTAEQISMGHYTHE
-368 KSPLGCAAALATIE
+368 KSPIGCAAALATME
-382 VIEQEKLLD
+382 AIEQGGLLDKVKADSQFMREKLL
-391 KTQSD
+391 
-396 SKFMREQL
+396 E
-404 LRMKEKYPVIGDVRG
+404 MKAKYPVIGDVRG
-419 IGLLWGVELVTDRTT
+419 IGMLWGIELVTDHES
-434 KNRAFDEAEATLYQC
+434 KARAYDEAEAVLYQC
-449 LNNGL
+449 LNNGV

-471 ISRTNLQAALNIFEN
+471 ITREQLTEALAIFEE
-486 AIQQVCIDFNYI
+486 AIAKVCEDFNYI

>member
-1 MTDSLERVH
+1 MTQN
-10 AEDTIHIETVA
+10 I
-21 ANQEKSR
+21 K
-28 APQQTIPATHFRSE
+28 PTHFRSE

-48 PARQAWNESLNH
+48 PARQAWNASMDDERT
-60 QATQKLLKRDSEVF
+60 QALLKRDSEVF

-85 SLEAAD
+85 TLEAAE
-91 GIYLQDSSGKRY
+91 GIYIQDATGKKY
-103 MDFHGNNVHQLGHG
+103 MDFHGNNVHQLGYG
-117 HPHVIKKMTE
+117 HPHVIKRVQE
-127 QMASLPFSP
+127 QIAKLPFSP
-136 RRFTNETAVKC
+136 RRFTNETAIEC

-154 CSGDLNRVLF
+154 CGGELNRVLF

-170 VIGMALKLARH
+170 AVGMALKLARH
-181 VTNNF
+181 ITGNY

-208 ACFREGMGPLMA
+208 ACFRQGMGPLMA

-228 VSYRGAFPNPNAS
+228 VSYRGAFPVA
-241 NNDNNQDQASDVH
+241 DGSDVH

-264 KEGGI
+264 KEGGV

-296 CDKHNVLLI
+296 CDKHNVMLI

-315 SGEWFTH
+315 SGEWFTY
-322 QAFDIEPDILCIGKG
+322 QAYDIEPDMLCIGKG
-337 LGGGLIPI
+337 LGGGLVPI
-345 AAMITKDK
+345 AAMVTKDK
-353 YNTAAQVSLGHYTHE
+353 YNTAEQISMGHYTHE
-368 KSPLGCAAALATIE
+368 KSPIGCAAALATME
-382 VIEQEKLLD
+382 AIEQEGLLD
-391 KTQSD
+391 KVKVD
-396 SKFMREQL
+396 SQFMREKL
-404 LRMKEKYPVIGDVRG
+404 LEMKAKYPVIGDVRG
-419 IGLLWGVELVTDRTT
+419 IGMLWGIELVTDHES
-434 KNRAFDEAEATLYQC
+434 KARAYDEAEAVLYQC
-449 LNNGL
+449 LNNGV

-471 ISRTNLQAALNIFEN
+471 ITREQLTEALAIFEE
-486 AIQQVCIDFNYI
+486 AFAKVCKDFNYF

>member
-1 MTDSLERVH
+1 MTM
-10 AEDTIHIETVA
+10 T
-21 ANQEKSR
+21 NQEPVLK
-28 APQQTIPATHFRSE
+28 ATHFRSE

-48 PARQAWNESLNH
+48 LAREKWNESLNDD
-60 QATQKLLKRDSEVF
+60 ATQAMLKRDSDVF

-85 SLEAAD
+85 TLEAAE
-91 GIYLQDSSGKRY
+91 GIYIQDATGKKY
-103 MDFHGNNVHQLGHG
+103 MDFHGNNVHQLGYG
-117 HPHVIKKMTE
+117 HPHIINKVTQ

-136 RRFTNETAVKC
+136 RRFTNETAVQC

-154 CSGDLNRVLF
+154 CGGDLNRVLF

-228 VSYRGAFPNPNAS
+228 VSYRGAFPLNENSAINA
-241 NNDNNQDQASDVH
+241 NETACDVH

-284 PSKAYW
+284 PSRAYW

-296 CDKHNVLLI
+296 CDKHNVMLI

-337 LGGGLIPI
+337 FGGGLVPI
-345 AAMITKDK
+345 AAMVTKDK

-368 KSPLGCAAALATIE
+368 KSPIGCAAALATME
-382 VIEQEKLLD
+382 VIEQENLLE
-391 KTQSD
+391 KVQAD
-396 SKFMREQL
+396 SVFVREQL
-404 LRMKEKYPVIGDVRG
+404 LQMKDKYPVIGDVRG
-419 IGLLWGVELVTDRTT
+419 IGLLWGVELVTDHIT
-434 KNRAFDEAEATLYQC
+434 KTRAFDEAEAVLYQC
-449 LNNGL
+449 LNDGL

-471 ISRTNLQAALNIFEN
+471 ISRSELEVALSVFEK
-486 AIQQVCIDFNYI
+486 AIAKVCKDFEYL

>member
-1 MTDSLERVH
+1 MTQN
-10 AEDTIHIETVA
+10 IK
-21 ANQEKSR
+21 Q
-28 APQQTIPATHFRSE
+28 THFRSE

-48 PARQAWNESLNH
+48 PARQAWNASMDDERT
-60 QATQKLLKRDSEVF
+60 QALLKRDSEVF

-85 SLEAAD
+85 TLEAAE
-91 GIYLQDSSGKRY
+91 GIYIRDATGKKY
-103 MDFHGNNVHQLGHG
+103 MDFHGNNVHQLGYG
-117 HPHVIKKMTE
+117 HPHVINRVQE
-127 QMASLPFSP
+127 QIAKLPFSP
-136 RRFTNETAVKC
+136 RRFTNETAIEC

-154 CSGDLNRVLF
+154 CGGELNRVLF

-170 VIGMALKLARH
+170 AVGMALKLARH
-181 VTNNF
+181 ITGNY

-208 ACFREGMGPLMA
+208 ACFRQGMGPLMA

-228 VSYRGAFPNPNAS
+228 VSYRGAFPVA
-241 NNDNNQDQASDVH
+241 DGSDVH

-264 KEGGI
+264 KEGGV

-296 CDKHNVLLI
+296 CDKHNVMLI

-315 SGEWFTH
+315 SGEWFTY
-322 QAFDIEPDILCIGKG
+322 QAYDIEPDMLCIGKG
-337 LGGGLIPI
+337 LGGGLVPI
-345 AAMITKDK
+345 AAMVTKDK
-353 YNTAAQVSLGHYTHE
+353 YNTAEQISMGHYTHE
-368 KSPLGCAAALATIE
+368 KSPIGCAAALATME
-382 VIEQEKLLD
+382 AIEQDGLLDKAKADSQFMREKLL
-391 KTQSD
+391 
-396 SKFMREQL
+396 E
-404 LRMKEKYPVIGDVRG
+404 MKAKYPVIGDVRG
-419 IGLLWGVELVTDRTT
+419 IGMLWGIELVTDHEN
-434 KNRAFDEAEATLYQC
+434 KARAYDEAEAVLYQC
-449 LNNGL
+449 LNNGV

-471 ISRTNLQAALNIFEN
+471 ITREQLTEALAIFEE
-486 AIQQVCIDFNYI
+486 AIANVCKDFNYF

>member
-1 MTDSLERVH
+1 MTQN
-10 AEDTIHIETVA
+10 I
-21 ANQEKSR
+21 K
-28 APQQTIPATHFRSE
+28 PTHFRSE

-48 PARQAWNESLNH
+48 PARQAWNASMDDERT
-60 QATQKLLKRDSEVF
+60 QALLKRDSEVF

-85 SLEAAD
+85 TLEAAE
-91 GIYLQDSSGKRY
+91 GIYIQDATGKKY
-103 MDFHGNNVHQLGHG
+103 MDFHGNNVHQLGYG
-117 HPHVIKKMTE
+117 HPHVIKRMQE
-127 QMASLPFSP
+127 QIAKLPFSP
-136 RRFTNETAVKC
+136 RRFTNETAIEC

-154 CSGDLNRVLF
+154 CGGELNRVLF

-170 VIGMALKLARH
+170 AVGMALKLARH
-181 VTNNF
+181 ITGNY

-208 ACFREGMGPLMA
+208 ACFRQGMGPLMA

-228 VSYRGAFPNPNAS
+228 VSYRGAFPVA
-241 NNDNNQDQASDVH
+241 DGSDVH

-264 KEGGI
+264 KEGGV

-296 CDKHNVLLI
+296 CDKHNVMLI

-315 SGEWFTH
+315 SGEWFTY
-322 QAFDIEPDILCIGKG
+322 QAYDIEPDMLCIGKG
-337 LGGGLIPI
+337 LGGGLVPI
-345 AAMITKDK
+345 AAMVAKDK
-353 YNTAAQVSLGHYTHE
+353 YNTAEQISMGHYTHE
-368 KSPLGCAAALATIE
+368 KSPIGCAAALATME
-382 VIEQEKLLD
+382 AIEQDGLLD
-391 KTQSD
+391 KTKAD
-396 SKFMREQL
+396 SQFMREKL
-404 LRMKEKYPVIGDVRG
+404 LEMKAKYPVIGDVRG
-419 IGLLWGVELVTDRTT
+419 IGMLWGIELVTDHES
-434 KNRAFDEAEATLYQC
+434 KARAYDEAEAVLYQC
-449 LNNGL
+449 LNNGV

-471 ISRTNLQAALNIFEN
+471 ITREQLTEALAIFEE
-486 AIQQVCIDFNYI
+486 AIAKVCKDFNYF

>member
-1 MTDSLERVH
+1 MTQN
-10 AEDTIHIETVA
+10 I
-21 ANQEKSR
+21 K
-28 APQQTIPATHFRSE
+28 PTHFRSE

-48 PARQAWNESLNH
+48 PARQAWNASMDDERT
-60 QATQKLLKRDSEVF
+60 QALLKRDSEIF

-85 SLEAAD
+85 TLNAAE
-91 GIYLQDSSGKRY
+91 GIYIQDATGKKY
-103 MDFHGNNVHQLGHG
+103 MDFHGNNVHQLGYG
-117 HPHVIKKMTE
+117 HPHVIKRVQE
-127 QMASLPFSP
+127 QIAKLPFSP
-136 RRFTNETAVKC
+136 RRFTNETAIEC

-154 CSGDLNRVLF
+154 CGGELNRVLF

-170 VIGMALKLARH
+170 AVGMALKLARH
-181 VTNNF
+181 ITGNY

-208 ACFREGMGPLMA
+208 ACFRQGMGPLMA

-228 VSYRGAFPNPNAS
+228 VSYRGAFPVA
-241 NNDNNQDQASDVH
+241 DGSDVH

-264 KEGGI
+264 KEGGV

-296 CDKHNVLLI
+296 CDKHNVMLI

-315 SGEWFTH
+315 SGEWFTY
-322 QAFDIEPDILCIGKG
+322 QAYDIEPDMLCIGKG
-337 LGGGLIPI
+337 LGGGLVPI
-345 AAMITKDK
+345 AAMVTKDK
-353 YNTAAQVSLGHYTHE
+353 YNTAEQISMGHYTHE
-368 KSPLGCAAALATIE
+368 KSPIGCAAALATME
-382 VIEQEKLLD
+382 AIEQDGLLDKAKADSQFMREKLL
-391 KTQSD
+391 
-396 SKFMREQL
+396 E
-404 LRMKEKYPVIGDVRG
+404 MKAKYPVIGDVRG
-419 IGLLWGVELVTDRTT
+419 IGMLWGIELVTDHES
-434 KNRAFDEAEATLYQC
+434 KARAYDEAEAVLYQC
-449 LNNGL
+449 LNNGV

-471 ISRTNLQAALNIFEN
+471 ITREQLIEALAIFEE
-486 AIQQVCIDFNYI
+486 AIAKVCKDFNYF

>member
-1 MTDSLERVH
+1 MTQN
-10 AEDTIHIETVA
+10 I
-21 ANQEKSR
+21 K
-28 APQQTIPATHFRSE
+28 PTHFRSE

-48 PARQAWNESLNH
+48 PARQAWNASMDDERT
-60 QATQKLLKRDSEVF
+60 QALLKRDSEVF

-85 SLEAAD
+85 TLEAAE
-91 GIYLQDSSGKRY
+91 GIYIQDATGKKY
-103 MDFHGNNVHQLGHG
+103 MDFHGNNVHQLGYG
-117 HPHVIKKMTE
+117 HPHVIKRVQE
-127 QMASLPFSP
+127 QIAKLPFSP
-136 RRFTNETAVKC
+136 RRFTNETAIEC

-154 CSGDLNRVLF
+154 CGGELNRVLF

-170 VIGMALKLARH
+170 AVGMALKLARH
-181 VTNNF
+181 ITGNY

-208 ACFREGMGPLMA
+208 ACFRQGMGPLMA

-228 VSYRGAFPNPNAS
+228 VSYRGAFPVA
-241 NNDNNQDQASDVH
+241 DGSDVH

-264 KEGGI
+264 KEGGV

-296 CDKHNVLLI
+296 CDKHNVMLI

-315 SGEWFTH
+315 SGEWFTY
-322 QAFDIEPDILCIGKG
+322 QAYDIEPDMLCIGKG
-337 LGGGLIPI
+337 LGGGLVPI
-345 AAMITKDK
+345 AAMVTKDK
-353 YNTAAQVSLGHYTHE
+353 YNTAEQISMGHYTHE
-368 KSPLGCAAALATIE
+368 KSPIGCAAALATME
-382 VIEQEKLLD
+382 AIEQDGLLDKAKADSQFMREKLL
-391 KTQSD
+391 
-396 SKFMREQL
+396 E
-404 LRMKEKYPVIGDVRG
+404 MKAKYPVIGDVRG
-419 IGLLWGVELVTDRTT
+419 IGMLWGIELVTDHES
-434 KNRAFDEAEATLYQC
+434 KARAYDEAEAVLYQC
-449 LNNGL
+449 LNNGV

-471 ISRTNLQAALNIFEN
+471 ITREQLIEALAIFEE
-486 AIQQVCIDFNYI
+486 AIAKVYKDFNYF

>member
-1 MTDSLERVH
+1 MTQN
-10 AEDTIHIETVA
+10 I
-21 ANQEKSR
+21 K
-28 APQQTIPATHFRSE
+28 PTHFRSE

-48 PARQAWNESLNH
+48 PARQAWNASMDDEST
-60 QATQKLLKRDSEVF
+60 QALLKRDSEVF

-85 SLEAAD
+85 TLEAAE
-91 GIYLQDSSGKRY
+91 GIYIQDATGKKY
-103 MDFHGNNVHQLGHG
+103 MDFHGNNVHQLGYG
-117 HPHVIKKMTE
+117 HPHVINRVQE
-127 QMASLPFSP
+127 QIAKLPFSP
-136 RRFTNETAVKC
+136 RRFTNETAIEC

-154 CSGDLNRVLF
+154 CGGELNRVLF

-170 VIGMALKLARH
+170 AVGMALKLARH
-181 VTNNF
+181 ITGNY

-208 ACFREGMGPLMA
+208 ACFRQGMGPLMA

-228 VSYRGAFPNPNAS
+228 VSYRGAFPVA
-241 NNDNNQDQASDVH
+241 DGSDVH

-264 KEGGI
+264 KEGGV

-296 CDKHNVLLI
+296 CDKHNVMLI

-315 SGEWFTH
+315 SGEWFTY
-322 QAFDIEPDILCIGKG
+322 QAYDIEPDMLCIGKG
-337 LGGGLIPI
+337 LGGGLVPI
-345 AAMITKDK
+345 AAMVTKDK
-353 YNTAAQVSLGHYTHE
+353 YNPAEQISMGHYTHE
-368 KSPLGCAAALATIE
+368 KGPIGCAAALATME
-382 VIEQEKLLD
+382 AIEQEDLLD
-391 KTQSD
+391 KVKAD
-396 SKFMREQL
+396 SQFMREKL
-404 LRMKEKYPVIGDVRG
+404 LEMKAKYPVIGDVRG
-419 IGLLWGVELVTDRTT
+419 IGMLWGIELVTDHES
-434 KNRAFDEAEATLYQC
+434 KARAYDEAEAVLYQC
-449 LNNGL
+449 LNNGV

-471 ISRTNLQAALNIFEN
+471 ITREQLTEALAIFEE
-486 AIQQVCIDFNYI
+486 AIAKVCKDFNYF

>member
-1 MTDSLERVH
+1 MTQNIKP
-10 AEDTIHIETVA
+10 TF
-21 ANQEKSR
+21 
-28 APQQTIPATHFRSE
+28 FRSE

-48 PARQAWNESLNH
+48 PARQAWNASMDDKRT
-60 QATQKLLKRDSEVF
+60 QALLKRDSEVF

-85 SLEAAD
+85 TLEATE
-91 GIYLQDSSGKRY
+91 GIYIQDATGKKY
-103 MDFHGNNVHQLGHG
+103 MDFHGNNVHQLGYG
-117 HPHVIKKMTE
+117 HPHVINRVQE
-127 QMASLPFSP
+127 QIAKLPFSP
-136 RRFTNETAVKC
+136 RRFTNETAIEC

-154 CSGDLNRVLF
+154 CGGELNRVLF

-170 VIGMALKLARH
+170 AVGMALKLARH
-181 VTNNF
+181 ITGNY

-208 ACFREGMGPLMA
+208 ACFRQGMGPLMA

-228 VSYRGAFPNPNAS
+228 VSYRGAFPVA
-241 NNDNNQDQASDVH
+241 DGSDVH

-264 KEGGI
+264 KEGGV

-296 CDKHNVLLI
+296 CDKHNVMLI

-315 SGEWFTH
+315 SGEWFTY
-322 QAFDIEPDILCIGKG
+322 QAYDIEPDMLCIGKG
-337 LGGGLIPI
+337 LGGGLVPI
-345 AAMITKDK
+345 AAMVTKNK
-353 YNTAAQVSLGHYTHE
+353 YNTAEQISMGHYTHE
-368 KSPLGCAAALATIE
+368 KSPIGCAAALATME
-382 VIEQEKLLD
+382 AIEQEGLLD
-391 KTQSD
+391 KVKAD
-396 SKFMREQL
+396 SQFMREKL
-404 LRMKEKYPVIGDVRG
+404 LEMKAKYPVIGDVRG
-419 IGLLWGVELVTDRTT
+419 IGMLWGIELVTDHES
-434 KNRAFDEAEATLYQC
+434 KARAYDEAEAVLYQC
-449 LNNGL
+449 LNNGV

-471 ISRTNLQAALNIFEN
+471 ITREQLTEALAIFEE
-486 AIQQVCIDFNYI
+486 AIAKVCKDFNYF

>member
-1 MTDSLERVH
+1 MTQN
-10 AEDTIHIETVA
+10 I
-21 ANQEKSR
+21 K
-28 APQQTIPATHFRSE
+28 PTHFRSE

-48 PARQAWNESLNH
+48 PARQAWNASMDDERT
-60 QATQKLLKRDSEVF
+60 QALLKRDSEVF

-85 SLEAAD
+85 TLEAAE
-91 GIYLQDSSGKRY
+91 GIYIQDATGKKY
-103 MDFHGNNVHQLGHG
+103 MDFHGNNVHQLGYG
-117 HPHVIKKMTE
+117 HPHVIKRVQE
-127 QMASLPFSP
+127 QIAKLPFSP
-136 RRFTNETAVKC
+136 RRFTNETAIEC

-154 CSGDLNRVLF
+154 CGGELNRVLF

-170 VIGMALKLARH
+170 AVGMALKLARH
-181 VTNNF
+181 ITGNY

-208 ACFREGMGPLMA
+208 ACFRQGMGPLMA

-228 VSYRGAFPNPNAS
+228 VSYRGAFPVA
-241 NNDNNQDQASDVH
+241 DGSDVH

-264 KEGGI
+264 KEGGV

-296 CDKHNVLLI
+296 CDKHNVMLI

-315 SGEWFTH
+315 SGEWFTY
-322 QAFDIEPDILCIGKG
+322 QAYDIEPDILCIGKG
-337 LGGGLIPI
+337 LGGGLVPI
-345 AAMITKDK
+345 AAMVTKDK
-353 YNTAAQVSLGHYTHE
+353 YNTAEQISMGHYTHE
-368 KSPLGCAAALATIE
+368 KSPIGCAAALATME
-382 VIEQEKLLD
+382 AIEQDGLLDKAKADSQFMREKLL
-391 KTQSD
+391 
-396 SKFMREQL
+396 E
-404 LRMKEKYPVIGDVRG
+404 MKAKYSVIGDVRG
-419 IGLLWGVELVTDRTT
+419 IGMLWGIELVTDHES
-434 KNRAFDEAEATLYQC
+434 KARAYDEAEAVLYQC
-449 LNNGL
+449 LNNGV

-471 ISRTNLQAALNIFEN
+471 ITREQLTEALAIFEE
-486 AIQQVCIDFNYI
+486 AIAKVCEDFNYF

>member
-1 MTDSLERVH
+1 MTQN
-10 AEDTIHIETVA
+10 I
-21 ANQEKSR
+21 K
-28 APQQTIPATHFRSE
+28 PTHFRSE

-48 PARQAWNESLNH
+48 PARQAWNASMDDERT
-60 QATQKLLKRDSEVF
+60 QALLKRDSEVF

-85 SLEAAD
+85 TLNAAE
-91 GIYLQDSSGKRY
+91 GIYIQDATGKKY
-103 MDFHGNNVHQLGHG
+103 MDFHGNNVHQLGYG
-117 HPHVIKKMTE
+117 HPHVINRVQE
-127 QMASLPFSP
+127 QIAKLPFSP
-136 RRFTNETAVKC
+136 RRFTNETAIEC

-154 CSGDLNRVLF
+154 CGGELNRVLF

-170 VIGMALKLARH
+170 AVGMALKLARH
-181 VTNNF
+181 ITGNY

-208 ACFREGMGPLMA
+208 ACFRQGMGPLMA

-228 VSYRGAFPNPNAS
+228 VSYRGAFPAA
-241 NNDNNQDQASDVH
+241 DGSDVH

-264 KEGGI
+264 KEGGV

-296 CDKHNVLLI
+296 CDKHNVMLI

-315 SGEWFTH
+315 SGEWFTY
-322 QAFDIEPDILCIGKG
+322 QAYDIEPDMLCIGKG
-337 LGGGLIPI
+337 LGGGLVPI
-345 AAMITKDK
+345 AAMVTKDK
-353 YNTAAQVSLGHYTHE
+353 YNTAEQISMGHYTHE
-368 KSPLGCAAALATIE
+368 KSPIGCAAALATME
-382 VIEQEKLLD
+382 AIEQGGLLDKAKADSQFMREKLL
-391 KTQSD
+391 
-396 SKFMREQL
+396 E
-404 LRMKEKYPVIGDVRG
+404 MKAKYPVIGDVRG
-419 IGLLWGVELVTDRTT
+419 IGMLWGIELVTDHES
-434 KNRAFDEAEATLYQC
+434 KARAYDEAEVVLYQC
-449 LNNGL
+449 LNNGV

-471 ISRTNLQAALNIFEN
+471 ITREQLTEALAIFEE
-486 AIQQVCIDFNYI
+486 AIAKVCKDFNYF

>member
-1 MTDSLERVH
+1 MTQN
-10 AEDTIHIETVA
+10 I
-21 ANQEKSR
+21 K
-28 APQQTIPATHFRSE
+28 PTHFRSE

-48 PARQAWNESLNH
+48 PARQAWNASMDDERT
-60 QATQKLLKRDSEVF
+60 QALLKRDSKVF

-85 SLEAAD
+85 TLEAAE
-91 GIYLQDSSGKRY
+91 GIYIQDATGKKY
-103 MDFHGNNVHQLGHG
+103 MDFHGNNVHQLGYG
-117 HPHVIKKMTE
+117 HPHVIKRVQE
-127 QMASLPFSP
+127 QIAKLPFSP
-136 RRFTNETAVKC
+136 RRFTNETAIEC

-154 CSGDLNRVLF
+154 CGGELNRILF

-170 VIGMALKLARH
+170 AVGMALKLARH
-181 VTNNF
+181 ITGNY

-208 ACFREGMGPLMA
+208 ACFRQGMGPLMA

-228 VSYRGAFPNPNAS
+228 VSYRGAFPVS
-241 NNDNNQDQASDVH
+241 DGSDVH

-264 KEGGI
+264 KEGGV

-296 CDKHNVLLI
+296 CDKHNVMLI

-315 SGEWFTH
+315 SGEWFTY
-322 QAFDIEPDILCIGKG
+322 QAYDIEPDMLCIGKG
-337 LGGGLIPI
+337 LGGGLVPI
-345 AAMITKDK
+345 AAMVTKDK
-353 YNTAAQVSLGHYTHE
+353 YNTAEQISMGHYTHE
-368 KSPLGCAAALATIE
+368 KSPIGCAAALATME
-382 VIEQEKLLD
+382 AIEQDGLLDKAKADSQFMREKLL
-391 KTQSD
+391 
-396 SKFMREQL
+396 E
-404 LRMKEKYPVIGDVRG
+404 MKAKYPVIGDVRG
-419 IGLLWGVELVTDRTT
+419 IGMLWGIELVTDHES
-434 KNRAFDEAEATLYQC
+434 KARAYDEAEAVLYQC
-449 LNNGL
+449 LNNGV

-471 ISRTNLQAALNIFEN
+471 ITREQLTEALAIFEE
-486 AIQQVCIDFNYI
+486 AIAKVCKDFNYF